1 MSRIYFAYIL
11 TNKSRRLYTGVT
23 NDLKRRMFEHKNR
36 LVQGF
41 THKYNLDRLVWYEE
55 FGDVRNAISREKEI
69 RGWLRKRKIALIES
83 VNPEW
88 QDLSHGY
95 F

>member
-69 RGWLRKRKIALIES
+69 KGWLRKRKIALIES